1 MFKSLGNKESLSIK
15 IANEI
20 ESAISS
26 KKLKVGER
34 LPSEFELCDQFGVSR
49 TSVREALRMLSAKG
63 LLSIE
68 KGKGVFIKKVTLESV
83 TDPLQKFLDL
93 SIGDSSVLE
102 VVESRKSIEPGIT
115 RLAALKRTEEDIE
128 FIRAAIKE
136 MSTYQGDPAGLA
148 KLDMN
153 FHMAIA
159 KATHNHLLP
168 LVLKPI
174 FKLMPVIKSKII
186 KDVPNSRD
194 DANKWHLKIL
204 DAIVEKNGDK
214 AFATM
219 QKHLDIAHEHAQKM
233 IEIEGKIK
241 KK

>member
-20 ESAISS
+20 EEAISS
-26 KKLKVGER
+26 KKLSVGER
-34 LPSEFELCDQFGVSR
+34 LPSEYELCDQFGVSR

-68 KGKGVFIKKVTLESV
+68 KGRGVFIKKVTLESV

-93 SIGDSSVLE
+93 SIGGSSVLQ
-102 VVESRKSIEPGIT
+102 VVEARKTIEPGIT
-115 RLAALKRTEEDIE
+115 RLAALNRTDTDIE
-128 FIRAAIKE
+128 IIRSAIKE

-159 KATHNHLLP
+159 KSTKNHLLP

-174 FKLMPVIKSKII
+174 FKLMPEIKSKII

-204 DAIVEKNGDK
+204 DAIVEKDAEK
-214 AFATM
+214 AFETM
-219 QKHLDIAHEHAQKM
+219 HKHLDIALVHAKKM
-233 IEIEGKIK
+233 IEIEGRIVK
-241 KK
+241 K

>member
-26 KKLKVGER
+26 RKLKEGDR
-34 LPSEFELCDQFGVSR
+34 LPSEFELCGQFGVSR

-93 SIGDSSVLE
+93 SIGGSSVLQ
-102 VVESRKSIEPGIT
+102 VVEARKTIEPGIT
-115 RLAALKRTEEDIE
+115 RLAAVNRTDADID
-128 FIRAAIKE
+128 IIKSAIKE
-136 MSTYQGDPAGLA
+136 MSQYQGDPAGLA
-148 KLDMN
+148 RLDMN

-159 KATHNHLLP
+159 KATKNQLLS

-174 FKLMPVIKSKII
+174 FKLMPEIKSKII
-186 KDVPNSRD
+186 KDVPHSRD
-194 DANKWHLKIL
+194 DANKWHKKIL
-204 DAIVEKNGDK
+204 DAIVEGNAEK
-214 AFATM
+214 AFTTM
-219 QKHLDIAHEHAQKM
+219 QKHLNIAHEHAKQM
-233 IEIEGKIK
+233 IEIEGKLK
-241 KK
+241 K

>member
-26 KKLKVGER
+26 KKLKAGER
-34 LPSEFELCDQFGVSR
+34 LPSEFELCGQFGVSR

-68 KGKGVFIKKVTLESV
+68 KGKGVFVKKVTLETV

-93 SIGDSSVLE
+93 SIGGSTVLE
-102 VVESRKSIEPGIT
+102 VVESRRTIEPGIT
-115 RLAALKRTEEDIE
+115 RLAALKRTDEDIE
-128 FIRAAIKE
+128 QIREAITE
-136 MSTYQGDPAGLA
+136 MSSYQGDPAGLA

-168 LVLKPI
+168 TVLKPI
-174 FKLMPVIKSKII
+174 FKLMPEIKSKII

-204 DAIVEKNGDK
+204 NAIIDKDAEK
-214 AFATM
+214 AYSTM
-219 QKHLDIAHEHAQKM
+219 QKHLDIALDHARMM

-241 KK
+241 K